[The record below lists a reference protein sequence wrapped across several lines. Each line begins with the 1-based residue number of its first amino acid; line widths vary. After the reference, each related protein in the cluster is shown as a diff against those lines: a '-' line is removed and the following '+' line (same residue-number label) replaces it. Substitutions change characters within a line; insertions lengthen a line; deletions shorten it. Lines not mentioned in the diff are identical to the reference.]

1 MTFNRALGRF
11 DATMIV
17 IGGIIGSG
25 IFINP
30 YIVAE
35 RLDSSALVLG
45 AWIAGGAIA
54 LAGALSYAELGSL
67 FPRVGGQYA
76 YLRDGLH
83 PIAGFL
89 YGWALLAVIES
100 GAIAAVAIAF
110 ATYTLR
116 LIGHAAVSPIPLA
129 IAALL
134 ILSLINVFGV
144 KPGSRVLNVLVV
156 LKVAALGTL
165 ILFGLFATGTADWFN
180 GAKSATAVTGSA
192 VIAFGAALVPI
203 LFAYGGWQNANY
215 VAEEVQD
222 PSRQLPVSIIAGT
235 MAVVAIYVLVNVV
248 YLRALGLQGLASTST
263 PAADAARH
271 MFGSIGDRFVTAAI
285 AISTFGFLDLAI
297 LAPTRVYYAM
307 AADGLFFPALARLH
321 PRYRTPIL
329 AIALQTTWS
338 CILAL
343 SGSYGQLL
351 NYVVFADWIFF
362 GLTVSTIFVFRR
374 TVPVSSRSPM
384 AFRASGYPVVPAL
397 FVATAAAVVFSVV
410 WADPQSASRGAL
422 LLAAG
427 VPVFYWFLRRVAN
440 ERASEPTRAEWGARG
455 PTRARL
461 RQRLWRGLAVARF
474 ARRRKRA
481 GESEGRSPSE

>member
-1 MTFNRALGRF
+1 MTFKRALGRF
-11 DATMIV
+11 DVTMIV

-30 YIVAE
+30 YLVAQ
-35 RLDSSALVLG
+35 RLDSSVLVLA
-45 AWIAGGAIA
+45 AWIVGGTIA
-54 LAGALSYAELGSL
+54 VAGALSYAELGSL

-76 YLRDGLH
+76 YLRDAIH
-83 PIAGFL
+83 PMAGFL
-89 YGWALLAVIES
+89 YGWAELAVIES
-100 GAIAAVAIAF
+100 GAVAAVAIVF

-116 LIGHAAVSPIPLA
+116 LVGHPDVSPIPLA

-134 ILSLINVFGV
+134 ILSLINVLGV
-144 KPGSRVLNVLVV
+144 KPGSRVLNVLVILKIGALVV
-156 LKVAALGTL
+156 LIV
-165 ILFGLFATGTADWFN
+165 FGLFAPGTPGWSTIGKSTTLADTS
-180 GAKSATAVTGSA
+180 SA
-192 VIAFGAALVPI
+192 IAFGAALVPI

-215 VAEEVQD
+215 VAEEVED
-222 PSRQLPVSIIAGT
+222 PSRQLPVSIIGGT

-248 YLRALGLQGLASTST
+248 YLRALGLEGLAATIT

-271 MFGSIGDRFVTAAI
+271 MFGSLGDRFVTAAI

-321 PRYRTPIL
+321 PTYRTPAA
-329 AIALQTTWS
+329 AIAVQTTWS

-362 GLTVSTIFVFRR
+362 GLTVSTVLVFRR
-374 TVPVSSRSPM
+374 TVPVRQRPLM
-384 AFRASGYPVVPAL
+384 AFRAPGYPVVPAL
-397 FVATAAAVVFSVV
+397 FVATAAAIVLSVV
-410 WADPQSASRGAL
+410 WADPESASRGAL

-427 VPVFYWFLRRVAN
+427 IPLFYWFVTRKKK
-440 ERASEPTRAEWGARG
+440 ASSTLHPT
-455 PTRARL
+455 L
-461 RQRLWRGLAVARF
+461 
-474 ARRRKRA
+474 
-481 GESEGRSPSE
+481 